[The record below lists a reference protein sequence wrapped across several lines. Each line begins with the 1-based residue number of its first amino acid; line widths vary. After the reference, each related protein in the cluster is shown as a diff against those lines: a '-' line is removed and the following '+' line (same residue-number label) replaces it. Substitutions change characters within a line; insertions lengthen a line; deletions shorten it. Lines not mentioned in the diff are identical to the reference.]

1 MLNLIPV
8 PRKLKRENG
17 TFGYNYICLG
27 KSDLTDNAKSDFI
40 SFCKKIGVTIDE
52 NEKNANIFF
61 SKAEMKSESY
71 EMEIAERIFIKSSD
85 DAGAFYALQTLKQ
98 ILLQSK
104 KGEIDKMIVEDF
116 PEYEYRGF
124 MLDVGRYFYS
134 VAHVKIFL
142 DRMALHKLNTF
153 HFHLTEDQGWRIEIK
168 KYPLLTEKGSRRSHT
183 NFGFK
188 PESGFYTQEQIKE
201 IVAYAHS
208 KYIRV
213 IPEFDI
219 PGHTASALACYP
231 ELGCFG
237 RKMNV
242 KTHWG
247 VKHDILCAG
256 KQGTYQF
263 VYDVLD
269 EMIAL
274 FPDKVIHIGGDEA
287 VKMRWELCP
296 DCQKKMKDCNLK
308 NMEEMQQ
315 HFMSVIDKYLASKGY
330 SSMMWN
336 WDLSADTE
344 NLSPSVAWNLCGCG
358 GSTQENIRQEMNKG
372 RKMVVTD
379 SGQGYYL
386 DLPYAWAPLKMP
398 AEFDPS
404 AFVGSANADNLIGVE
419 AALWT
424 EYVPNMKKADYMTYP
439 RLGAIAISSWSDKS
453 EINYDK
459 FLKKLE
465 DYYKLLDCYDVKY
478 ATPKQAMPSLIS
490 KKFGS
495 LWFNRR
501 QLHWQGLH
509 NLIEDANVKRK
520 YGKTK

>member
-8 PRKLKRENG
+8 PRTLNSESG
-17 TFGYNYICLG
+17 TFVYNYLCLG
-27 KSDLTDNAKSDFI
+27 KSGLSKNAKNDFL
-40 SFCKKIGVTIDE
+40 SFCKKMGIAVDE
-52 NEKNANIFF
+52 NEENANIIF
-61 SKAEMKSESY
+61 SQGKSESEGY
-71 EMEIAERIFIKSSD
+71 SMEIASKVFIKSAD

-98 ILLQSK
+98 IILQSK
-104 KGEIDKMIVEDF
+104 KGEISRISINDY
-116 PEYEYRGF
+116 PEYSYRGF

-134 VAHVKIFL
+134 VSEVKTFL

-168 KYPLLTEKGSRRSHT
+168 KYPLLTEKGSKRSHT

-188 PESGFYTQEQIKE
+188 PESGFYTQNEIKD
-201 IVAYAHS
+201 IVDYAHS
-208 KYIRV
+208 KYIKV

-219 PGHTASALACYP
+219 PGHTASVLACYP

-247 VKHDILCAG
+247 VKHDIFCAG
-256 KQGTYQF
+256 KSGVYSF

-269 EMIAL
+269 EMIEL

-287 VKMRWELCP
+287 VKMRWEICP
-296 DCQKKMKDCNLK
+296 DCQNEMKKNNLE
-308 NMEEMQQ
+308 NMEELQQ
-315 HFMSVIDKYLASKGY
+315 HFMSVIDEYLKSKGY

-336 WDLSADTE
+336 WDLAGDSKHL
-344 NLSPSVAWNLCGCG
+344 NPSIAWNMCGCDG
-358 GSTQENIRQEMNKG
+358 TTEESVHEQMNKG
-372 RKMVVTD
+372 RKMIVTD

-386 DLPYAWAPLKMP
+386 DLPYAWDPLKKP

-404 AFVGSANADNLIGVE
+404 SVVGNANPDSLLGVE
-419 AALWT
+419 GALWT

-439 RLGAIAISSWSDKS
+439 RLGTIAIASWSDKS
-453 EINYDK
+453 QIGYEK
-459 FLKKLE
+459 FLQKLD

-478 ATPKQAMPSLIS
+478 ATLKQAMPS
-490 KKFGS
+490 KFSAKCGS
-495 LWFNRR
+495 IWFNRR

-520 YGKTK
+520 YGKSK